1 MNSLNGLKEYKK
13 KNKKINDFGCLQ
25 YTASIQNY
33 FGKSPIVKR

>member
-13 KNKKINDFGCLQ
+13 KQTKNDFGCLQ